1 MYLCILV
8 LNLFNRCG
16 KTTLCQ
22 LFASIL
28 GRKLY
33 SINCHMNTEAADFLG
48 GLRPARRR
56 QDQDDAITDEVSVY
70 VCVTVSVC
78 DFCMCFLFLTF
89 HTIIGGIRS

>member
-1 MYLCILV
+1 MRLYCVCIYL
-8 LNLFNRCG
+8 FDRCG

-56 QDQDDAITDEVSVY
+56 QDQDDNISDEVSV
-70 VCVTVSVC
+70 SL
-78 DFCMCFLFLTF
+78 CF
-89 HTIIGGIRS
+89 